1 MYIKEY
7 DGADATSARATR
19 RRCTTWS
26 CAAPACWPPTPCST
40 ACASPRARPAPPPPA
55 APPRAPPRP
64 APADT
69 EPDAD
74 VSLSPRRVWRAD
86 ASPPPSPP
94 SPASPR
100 ADRTSPDQFIA
111 DSHSLAAYLRD
122 YSERLR
128 PEPAASS
135 WATSAAGAGAAH
147 YQLSAPAA
155 AARAEHEPAAPAP
168 HVWRRLHLEPRRLEQ
183 WNLNLRLWLHATILQ
198 RLVRELAAADDA
210 LAAAGLDARMGAA
223 SVERLRAAAAAAPH
237 SLQTLPALLAYLEPF
252 ADQRYVVQ
260 RIKELAR
267 GGCLS
272 AYRWNGGGSEWDDS
286 KPTDAELVMHLLATY
301 LDAALPAAGC
311 ARPFS
316 SAHLSAAPEPP
327 ARGPGALA
335 VHRVSLRP
343 PQYALVLGGDT
354 VEPARGRNNLL
365 HTLLLFLAAAAR
377 ADPPALRRLHLGR
390 AGLNMLW
397 IIGR

>member
-1 MYIKEY
+1 MCMSPQSRLVQHTIDLNYANRKRSTSLKWILVNIALLLVFAY
-7 DGADATSARATR
+7 DLCYKCPGYTSALHYVEL
-19 RRCTTWS
+19 C
-26 CAAPACWPPTPCST
+26 CAGVLAAN
-40 ACASPRARPAPPPPA
+40 ALQHGLRLARARPAPPPPA
-55 APPRAPPRP
+55 APRRAPPRP

-260 RIKELAR
+260 RIKGQL
-267 GGCLS
+267 GTLCISLYS
-272 AYRWNGGGSEWDDS
+272 WNGRTIVVEVVI
-286 KPTDAELVMHLLATY
+286 T
-301 LDAALPAAGC
+301 
-311 ARPFS
+311 
-316 SAHLSAAPEPP
+316 
-327 ARGPGALA
+327 
-335 VHRVSLRP
+335 SLRW
-343 PQYALVLGGDT
+343 QVIEISIL
-354 VEPARGRNNLL
+354 
-365 HTLLLFLAAAAR
+365 
-377 ADPPALRRLHLGR
+377 
-390 AGLNMLW
+390 
-397 IIGR
+397 II